1 MKKPVRRRDASSPAG
16 VRSLDASS
24 RICPEQRTL
33 FDWEKA
39 ELPASKRVT
48 ALDRRFVIEALRDIY
63 RLSNEPHIRRI
74 ADDVLFAHR
83 IPTEEEQTS

>member
-1 MKKPVRRRDASSPAG
+1 MRRRDASSPVG
-16 VRSLDASS
+16 LRSRETFPRVCA
-24 RICPEQRTL
+24 EQRTL
-33 FDWEKA
+33 FNWETV
-39 ELPASKRVT
+39 ELPESKRVT

-83 IPTEEEQTS
+83 IPTEDEDVS

>member
-1 MKKPVRRRDASSPAG
+1 VCRRDAPSSAG
-16 VRSLDASS
+16 VRSLEASS

-33 FDWEKA
+33 FDWENA
-39 ELPASKRVT
+39 ALPESKRVT

-83 IPTEEEQTS
+83 IPMEEDPVS

>member
-1 MKKPVRRRDASSPAG
+1 M
-16 VRSLDASS
+16 
-24 RICPEQRTL
+24 L
-33 FDWEKA
+33 FDWETAKKP
-39 ELPASKRVT
+39 ESKRVT

-83 IPTEEEQTS
+83 IPTEDEPVS

>member
-1 MKKPVRRRDASSPAG
+1 MKKPVRRRDASSPPG
-16 VRSLDASS
+16 LRSRETLP
-24 RICPEQRTL
+24 RICPEQRAL
-33 FDWEKA
+33 FDWETI

-83 IPTEEEQTS
+83 IPTEDEET

>member
-1 MKKPVRRRDASSPAG
+1 VRRRDGSSPAG
-16 VRSLDASS
+16 THSLEASS
-24 RICPEQRTL
+24 RVCPEQRTL
-33 FDWEKA
+33 FNWETL
-39 ELPASKRVT
+39 ELPESKRVT

-83 IPTEEEQTS
+83 IPMEEEQSS